1 MSELV
6 DKIKN
11 NPEKVIKEL
20 ERQSAQLQ
28 FEIKSQNESI
38 RKMEED
44 IKNNPEVNKDIL
56 TIIDQVKSAENI
68 EELKTL
74 EEKCNKMEEDILTEI
89 ENLVNNNSYLKN
101 IVNNI

>member
-1 MSELV
+1 MNLL
-6 DKIKN
+6 K
-11 NPEKVIKEL
+11 
-20 ERQSAQLQ
+20 RW
-28 FEIKSQNESI
+28 
-38 RKMEED
+38 
-44 IKNNPEVNKDIL
+44 
-56 TIIDQVKSAENI
+56 KSAENI

>member
-38 RKMEED
+38 KKMEED

-74 EEKCNKMEEDILTEI
+74 EEKCNKMEEDMLTEI

>member
-38 RKMEED
+38 KKMEED

-68 EELKTL
+68 EELKIL